1 MVNGNQFAF
10 IKHKHIL
17 DSVLI
22 ANECI
27 KDYLRKK
34 KKGLVVKLD
43 LEKAY
48 NRTESLDSYFS
59 TLVNA

>member
-27 KDYLRKK
+27 ESPAKKEERVGGQIRFRK
-34 KKGLVVKLD
+34 
-43 LEKAY
+43 
-48 NRTESLDSYFS
+48 SLQ
-59 TLVNA
+59 